1 VPIFPFLLK
10 QILRSLL
17 LALGV
22 ACLVGPAVAMDF
34 TIGPGAGGRRIV
46 LARGPIVTGDA
57 ERLRIALQGA
67 DRDASG
73 LRTLALDSMGGSVVE
88 SFFMADVLDS
98 DKVATIVRAGASC
111 ASACAQIVFLA
122 GTYRTVEEGGRL
134 GLHACSRGGDNT
146 PVPLCH
152 EAIAQHAVLRGAPY
166 GTISA
171 FMYLTPP
178 GQVRWL
184 DAEDSDCW
192 GLTLWPPGSNR
203 GIKPGEA
210 PPCILHGAPPK
221 KPAR

>member
-1 VPIFPFLLK
+1 M
-10 QILRSLL
+10 
-17 LALGV
+17 A
-22 ACLVGPAVAMDF
+22 APADAMDF
-34 TIGPGAGGRRIV
+34 TVAPGAGGRRIV
-46 LARGPIVTGDA
+46 VAKGPIVEGDA
-57 ERLRIALQGA
+57 QRLRTALQGA
-67 DRDASG
+67 DGDASG

-88 SFFMADVLDS
+88 AFRMAEVMDNA
-98 DKVATIVRAGASC
+98 KVATLVRAGASC

-134 GLHACSRGGDNT
+134 GLHACSRSGDAT

-152 EAIAQHAVLRGAPY
+152 EAIAQHAMMRGAPY

-203 GIKPGEA
+203 GINKPGEA